1 MADLAPF
8 VVAFDACAAEHPGA
22 VAVVSP
28 EMTWSYSDLQRTSRE
43 LAAELVHAG
52 CTRGDVVALS
62 LGRSAWHVAAIL
74 AAWRIGAAFLPLD
87 PLAPARRQRACMEE
101 AQAWVLLRPGRGGEP
116 AVEIESLTNDVRE
129 TRPDGA
135 GGPSG
140 ELAYVLYTSGS
151 TGAPKGVRVGHRG
164 LVPML
169 RAQIE
174 AFGVAPG
181 KRVLFAL
188 STAFDASISDL
199 GTALLAGAALV
210 LAPAALTA
218 QDLVP
223 FLRLHAITHAD
234 LPPSLLARVPAT
246 EAPASL
252 ETVIIGGEVCPLATV
267 RSWARRVRLV
277 NVYGPTEAT
286 ICTSLVRCDADTW
299 DRPRLGQPLP
309 HVEYRVED
317 GELLIGGPA
326 LALGYV
332 QRPELDAARF
342 VLRDGR
348 RFYRS
353 GDRVRPGSE
362 GEDGGLE
369 FLGRVDRQVKLRGQL
384 VSPEEIEVAL
394 LAFPEVQEAAVSV
407 VAAVLTAHVVLAPA
421 APGDAHPDPQ
431 AQASSLRARLA
442 DTLPQWMLPNIVIE
456 GLPLPRG
463 TTGKVAVPDPRTAVI
478 AAAFAEVLGAT
489 DVGAD
494 SDFVALGGDSLAA
507 VEVAALAQAQGVIFE
522 PAAVL
527 DCRTPAA
534 IARSPRDPGRTR
546 EALDAHVKER
556 LARVELKDA
565 RDVDRAGGDL
575 LVTGATGFLGRR
587 LVLELLSRSDARL
600 HCLVRA
606 RDDDHARARLAEAGL
621 DSPKLVAHAGDA
633 SAPGLALSTARAAE
647 LRTCVGQVVHLA
659 AAVNQ
664 VLSFEMLAAAN
675 VTAAIEVA
683 RFARES
689 GAFLTHV
696 STLAVL
702 AASDVA
708 GHVAGGTLDERT
720 ELTPST
726 RLFGGY
732 AQSKYVA
739 EEVARRI
746 APRHQVV
753 RPGLLTGDSVTGVA
767 AASCPLATFLRA
779 LAQLGCVPRELDA
792 APRVDVTPVDHAAR
806 VLAALVLRPADH
818 RLVHL
823 SSAGGASLADLVR
836 AVRTRVDLAEVDAG
850 TFVERVRRRLS
861 RESALAVAAASYR
874 LLGREVARD
883 ADLFL
888 LTGRVFDGA
897 LAERLTGLSC
907 PPADDALLRRY
918 VDRALGSS

>member
-8 VVAFDACAAEHPGA
+8 VVAFDASAAEHAGE
-22 VAVVSP
+22 VAIVSP
-28 EMTWSYSDLQRTSRE
+28 EVTWSYADLQRASRE
-43 LAAELVHAG
+43 LAADLVRAG
-52 CTRGDVVALS
+52 CARGDVIALS

-74 AAWRIGAAFLPLD
+74 ATWRIGAAFLPLD
-87 PLAPARRQRACMEE
+87 PLAPPRRHRACLDE
-101 AQAWVLLRPGRGGEP
+101 AQAQVLLRTGEGGGL
-116 AVEIESLTNDVRE
+116 AVAIERLPNRVRE
-129 TRPDGA
+129 THGDGEEDPA
-135 GGPSG
+135 GKLAC
-140 ELAYVLYTSGS
+140 ELAYILYTSGS
-151 TGAPKGVRVGHRG
+151 TGAPKGVRVGHGG

-174 AFGVAPG
+174 AFGIARG

-199 GTALLAGAALV
+199 GTALLAGATLV
-210 LAPAALTA
+210 ITPAALTTR
-218 QDLVP
+218 DLVP

-246 EAPASL
+246 DAPPLL
-252 ETVIIGGEVCPLATV
+252 ETVIVGGEVCPLATV
-267 RSWARRVRLV
+267 RAWARRVRLV

-299 DRPRLGQPLP
+299 ERPRLGQPLR

-317 GELLIGGPA
+317 GELLIGGPQ

-332 QRPELDAARF
+332 RRPELDAARF
-342 VLRDGR
+342 VQRDGK

-362 GEDGGLE
+362 REEGGLE

-384 VSPEEIEVAL
+384 VSPEEIELAL
-394 LAFPEVQEAAVSV
+394 LALPEVQEAAVSV
-407 VAAVLTAHVVLAPA
+407 VAATLTAHVVLAP
-421 APGDAHPDPQ
+421 DATANATAD
-431 AQASSLRARLA
+431 ASLLRARLA
-442 DTLPQWMLPNIVIE
+442 DTLPRWMLPNIVLE
-456 GLPLPRG
+456 QHALPRSA
-463 TTGKVAVPDPRTAVI
+463 TGKLARDPRAAVI
-478 AAAFAEVLGAT
+478 AAAFAEVLGVA
-489 DVGAD
+489 DVGPD

-507 VEVAALAQAQGVIFE
+507 VEIAALAQAQGVIVE

-527 DCRTPAA
+527 DARTPAA
-534 IARSPRDPGRTR
+534 IARSPQDPGRTR
-546 EALDAHVKER
+546 GELDVYVVDR
-556 LARVELKDA
+556 LARAELENVRDA
-565 RDVDRAGGDL
+565 GRAGDDL

-587 LVLELLSRSDARL
+587 LLPLLLSGSDARI

-606 RDDDHARARLAEAGL
+606 RDDDHARARLAEVWL
-621 DSPKLVAHAGDA
+621 DSPRIVAHAGDA
-633 SAPGLALSTARAAE
+633 SAPRLGLSSSTWCDLRAR
-647 LRTCVGQVVHLA
+647 VGQVVHLA

-675 VTAAIEVA
+675 VTAALEVA
-683 RFARES
+683 RFTREA

-708 GHVAGGTLDERT
+708 ESVLDETT
-720 ELTPST
+720 EVTRST
-726 RLFGGY
+726 HLFGGY

-739 EEVARRI
+739 EEIVRRV

-767 AASCPLATFLRA
+767 ADSCPLATFLRA
-779 LAQLGCVPRELDA
+779 LAQLGCVPRALDA
-792 APRVDVTPVDHAAR
+792 SPRVDVTPVDHAAR
-806 VLAALVLRPADH
+806 VLAALVLHPAAD

-823 SSAGGASLADLVR
+823 SSARGVALADLVR
-836 AVRTRVDLAEVDAG
+836 AVRARVDLAEVDAD
-850 TFVERVRRRLS
+850 TFVERVRRHLS
-861 RESALAVAAASYR
+861 RESVLAVAAASYR

-897 LAERLTGLSC
+897 LAEQLTGLSC

-918 VDRALGSS
+918 VDRALGCAP